1 MFFCP
6 EEKCNSVFILKR
18 LLMFFCPE
26 EKCNSVFIL
35 KRLYVLIPPYFL

>member
-1 MFFCP
+1 
-6 EEKCNSVFILKR
+6 
-18 LLMFFCPE
+18 MFFCPE